1 MQNFKAIAYHKQMK
15 TITII
20 LFLIINF
27 NSNTQAQL
35 RNYGLV
41 YSDNA
46 KGDVTIFGNTL
57 TALAVFNTNN
67 VNVAA
72 MNDNAANG
80 NSTFTNNFQ
89 QMLNV
94 DVDGSVGDGGATRNS
109 SSSDLILPT
118 GTNVIKLARLYWGG
132 RAVNGEYNTTLPS
145 NKTIRIR
152 KGTSGTYSEFA
163 AQQFDR
169 FVTNVGAADE
179 FSLYQ
184 GFVDVTEFVK
194 TNGTGTYTVGNAA
207 LSIGN
212 GGNAGNYGGWCI
224 VVVYE
229 NDNLPFNSIRYYDGF
244 QQVWNFGV
252 SAVTSTV
259 TLTGLNVPS
268 SVLNLNDAKMG
279 MVSWEGDANF
289 KQDFLKINDNAF
301 FNGINPID
309 NPFNGTIS
317 DFGTHV
323 TTKNPNYTNQMG
335 IDIDQFYVG
344 TGYGILP
351 NATSVKLEFGTELDQ
366 YFPGVFTFVIKVK
379 EPTMSLT
386 KTVADANGNNKA
398 EAGETLTYTLK
409 GKNTGGANANN
420 VLLVDTLPSNI
431 TFVPGSLKVIYSP
444 GITAGIYTDMSNDDI
459 AEYIVN
465 GQNKTVR
472 FRLGTGANAITGG
485 IITAIDSFV
494 VEFKATINF
503 PAPGV
508 DLLPVINIAR
518 VSANSDANE
527 QYVDDG
533 IAIINP
539 AIINLPVM
547 LTSFTATVHATN
559 TVKVNWSTAMEI
571 NTDKF
576 EVERSV
582 DGRTFNKIATVV
594 AAGNANTIKNY
605 TLVDDIATVT
615 NAIVYYRLKQIDID
629 GTSKYSTIASLRLKK
644 SGASVTVTPNPF
656 NTYVNINVEAGKN
669 EMAIVKVLN
678 MAGGELV
685 TKKVQLMKGTNYIA
699 IDALSKLPVGNYII
713 QIATDTENMF
723 KQIIKQ

>member
-1 MQNFKAIAYHKQMK
+1 MQNFKDIACKKQMK
-15 TITII
+15 TIAII
-20 LFLIINF
+20 IVFVLSL
-27 NSNTQAQL
+27 SSTLQAQL

-57 TALAVFNTNN
+57 TALAIFNTNN
-67 VNVAA
+67 VNVTA
-72 MNDNAANG
+72 MNDNAVNG

-118 GTNVIKLARLYWGG
+118 GINTIKLARLYWGG
-132 RAVNGEYNTTLPS
+132 RAVNTEYNTTLPS

-169 FVTNVGAADE
+169 FVTNSGAADE

-184 GFVDVTEFVK
+184 GFVDVTDFVK
-194 TNGTGTYTVGNAA
+194 NNGTGTYTVGNAA

-229 NDNLPFNSIRYYDGF
+229 NESLPFNSIRYYDGF
-244 QQVWNFGV
+244 QQVWNLGV
-252 SAVTSTV
+252 SAITSTV

-268 SVLNLNDAKMG
+268 SVLSLNDAKMG

-317 DFGTHV
+317 NFGTHV

-379 EPTMSLT
+379 EPTLSLN
-386 KTVADANGNNKA
+386 KTVIDANANNKA
-398 EAGETLTYTLK
+398 EAGETLTYTFK

-420 VLLVDTLPSNI
+420 IVLVDTLPSNI
-431 TFVPGSLKVIYSP
+431 TFVPGSLKVLYSP
-444 GITAGIYTDMSNDDI
+444 GITAGTYTDLSNDDI

-465 GQNKTVR
+465 GQNKSVR

-485 IITAIDSFV
+485 IITALDSFV

-508 DLLPVINIAR
+508 DLLPIINIAR
-518 VSANSDANE
+518 LSANSDANE

-539 AIINLPVM
+539 AIINLPVL
-547 LTSFTATVHATN
+547 LTSFTATLQTTN

-571 NTDKF
+571 NTNTFD
-576 EVERSV
+576 VERSI
-582 DGRTFNKIATVV
+582 DGRIFYKVATVA

-605 TLVDDIATVT
+605 SAVDDVSGAT
-615 NAIVYYRLKQIDID
+615 NAIIYYRLKQVDID
-629 GTSKYSTIASLRLKK
+629 GKIVYSTIASIRLKK
-644 SGASVTVTPNPF
+644 NGASFTVTPNPLNAF
-656 NTYVNINVEAGKN
+656 VNINVEASKN
-669 EMAIVKVLN
+669 ELAIVKVLN
-678 MAGGELV
+678 MAGIELAL
-685 TKKVQLMKGTNYIA
+685 KKVQITKGTNYIP
-699 IDALSKLPVGNYII
+699 IDDLYKLPVGNYII
-713 QIATDTENMF
+713 QITTDT
-723 KQIIKQ
+723 QIQIKQVIKQ